1 MASAIHPTVGRW
13 RRVDNA
19 AGLSTRP
26 GPAHSARAS
35 PRTAW
40 MASAIHP
47 AVGTG
52 RRVDNA
58 ARLIHVSLPGTQ
70 RPGAALAPRGWLRP
84 STLRLAGGVGWI
96 TPQAYPRVPI
106 RHTAPRAGPRTA
118 WMASAIHPTV
128 GTRRRVDNAAGLSTR
143 TDSAPAPRAGPR
155 TAWMAS
161 AIHSTVCRWRRVDNA
176 ARLIHAYR
184 PGTSAQG
191 LPSHH
196 VDGFGHPP
204 YGWQAA

>member
-19 AGLSTRP
+19 AGLSTRTDP
-26 GPAHSARAS
+26 EHLARAC
-35 PRTAW
+35 PRTGW
-40 MASAIHP
+40 VASAIHP
-47 AVGTG
+47 TVGTR

-58 ARLIHVSLPGTQ
+58 ARLIHASLPGTQ
-70 RPGAALAPRGWLRP
+70 RPGPALATRGWLWP

-106 RHTAPRAGPRTA
+106 RHTAPGPALATRGWLRPSTLRSAGGVGWITPQAYPRVPARHTSPRACPRTA

-128 GTRRRVDNAAGLSTR
+128 GRR
-143 TDSAPAPRAGPR
+143 
-155 TAWMAS
+155 
-161 AIHSTVCRWRRVDNA
+161 RRVDNA

-184 PGTSAQG
+184 PSSSAQSQ
-191 LPSHH
+191 PSHR

-204 YGWQAA
+204 YGW

>member
-19 AGLSTRP
+19 AGLSTRTDP
-26 GPAHSARAS
+26 APAPRAGPRN
-35 PRTAW
+35 AW

-47 AVGTG
+47 TVGRW

-58 ARLIHVSLPGTQ
+58 ARLIHASLPGTQ
-70 RPGAALAPRGWLRP
+70 RPGPALATRGWLWPSTLRLAGGVGWITPQAYPRVPIRHTAPGSALAPRGWLRP

-96 TPQAYPRVPI
+96 TPQAYPRVPT
-106 RHTAPRAGPRTA
+106 RNTLRGPALAPRGWLRPSTLRSAGG
-118 WMASAIHPTV
+118 V
-128 GTRRRVDNAAGLSTR
+128 VRR
-143 TDSAPAPRAGPR
+143 
-155 TAWMAS
+155 
-161 AIHSTVCRWRRVDNA
+161 
-176 ARLIHAYR
+176 IHAYR

-191 LPSHH
+191 LPSHR

-204 YGWQAA
+204 YGWHMA